1 MTLYA
6 YKGTLSQIGGGD
18 HEIVLC
24 DVWNDAQP
32 PVKITAN
39 TAMHHYLWERGNT
52 DDEERYI
59 KQTWVYDRCLLL
71 QYIEIPS
78 TRQGWPAKVI
88 ASADPTR
95 VSMDM
100 EIFGPTDLI
109 TTDKP
114 EPMSSEEFQRWQDF
128 RQQHNLYNIH

>member
-1 MTLYA
+1 MRLYT
-6 YKGTLSQIGGGD
+6 YDGTLS
-18 HEIVLC
+18 EIASNDRDIILS

-39 TAMHHYLWERGNT
+39 TAMHHYLRERGDT

-59 KQTWVYDRCLLL
+59 KQTWVYDRCLML

-78 TRQGWPAKVI
+78 TRQGLPAKVI

-95 VSMDM
+95 ISMDM
-100 EIFGPTDLI
+100 VIFGPTELI
-109 TTDKP
+109 KTDKP
-114 EPMSSEEFQRWQDF
+114 SPMSREEFQRWQDF
-128 RQQHNLYNIH
+128 RQQHDLYNIH

>member
-6 YKGTLSQIGGGD
+6 YKGTLS
-18 HEIVLC
+18 EISSGNNDIILE
-24 DVWNDAQP
+24 DVWTDTQP

-39 TAMHHYLWERGNT
+39 TAMHHYLWGRSST

-59 KQTWVYDRCLLL
+59 TQTWVYDRCLFL

-88 ASADPTR
+88 ASANPTR

-100 EIFGPTDLI
+100 VIFGPTDLI
-109 TTDKP
+109 TERKP
-114 EPMSSEEFQRWQDF
+114 EPMSREEFQRWQDF